1 MKKSLLFTLSLAIDI
16 VIADQITKW
25 LASEYLE
32 KPFQLFSGVSFE
44 YAENTGVA
52 FSLPIPYIVLIP
64 FSVLMV
70 GAILFYA
77 SKYLKME
84 HPASIIA
91 VAFITGGAVG
101 NIIDRILRGFVIDF
115 IKVGWWPTFNLA
127 DSFLVIGIFLLIAFY
142 GKISR
147 SNHI

>member
-1 MKKSLLFTLSLAIDI
+1 MKKPLLFTASIAID
-16 VIADQITKW
+16 VIITDQITKW
-25 LASEYLE
+25 LASENLE
-32 KPFQLFSGVSFE
+32 QPFQLFSGVSFE

-52 FSLPIPYIVLIP
+52 FSLPIPYVILIP
-64 FSVLMV
+64 FSILMV
-70 GAILFYA
+70 VGIFFYA
-77 SKYLKME
+77 HKHLKME
-84 HPASIIA
+84 HPLAMIA
-91 VAFITGGAVG
+91 IGFLTGGAIG

-147 SNHI
+147 SNHL

>member
-1 MKKSLLFTLSLAIDI
+1 MKRPLLFTASVTTDVI
-16 VIADQITKW
+16 IADQITKW
-25 LASEYLE
+25 LASEHLNQ
-32 KPFQLFSGVSFE
+32 PIQLFSGVSLE

-64 FSVLMV
+64 FSIIMV
-70 GAILFYA
+70 GAILFYGH
-77 SKYLKME
+77 KHLKME
-84 HPASIIA
+84 HPLAMIF
-91 VAFITGGAVG
+91 VAFVTGGAVG
-101 NIIDRILRGFVIDF
+101 NIIDRVIRGFVIDF

-127 DSFLVIGIFLLIAFY
+127 DTFLVMGIFLLIAFY